1 MRIRPC
7 IDLHGGKVKQIV
19 GGTLC
24 DGEAGR
30 PGAVQENYVSAHGAS
45 YYAALYREKKLSGG
59 HVILLDAA
67 EKSPERY
74 EADRREAFAALAA
87 YPGGMQAGGGITA
100 ETAEDFL
107 AAGASHVIVTSYV
120 FRGGRLDERRLG
132 EMQRAA
138 GRERLV
144 LDLSC
149 RRQQDGSYLVMT
161 ERWQRPTELV
171 VGPELLD
178 QLSAECGEFL
188 IHAVDAEGKRAG
200 AELAVTELLGGWQR
214 ERERSGKPAFPV
226 TYAGGI
232 RSAEDI
238 AEIRR
243 RGGEGLDVTVGSALS
258 LFGGSLSLEELA
270 AACTAAL

>member
-1 MRIRPC
+1 M
-7 IDLHGGKVKQIV
+7 KQIV
-19 GGTLC
+19 GGSLC
-24 DGEAGR
+24 DGGAGR
-30 PGAVQENYVSAHGAS
+30 PGEAEENYVSALGAS
-45 YYAALYREKKLSGG
+45 YYAALYREKQLPGG
-59 HVILLDAA
+59 HVILLDSG

-120 FRGGRLDERRLG
+120 FREGRLDERRLG
-132 EMQRAA
+132 KLQRAA

-149 RRQQDGSYLVMT
+149 RRQQDGRYLVMT

-171 VGPELLD
+171 IEPALLD
-178 QLSAECGEFL
+178 QLSPECGEFL

-200 AELAVTELLGGWQR
+200 AELALTELLGSWQQ
-214 ERERSGKPAFPV
+214 ERLHSGQPLFPV
-226 TYAGGI
+226 TYAGGV

-238 AEIRR
+238 ADIRR
-243 RGGEGLDVTVGSALS
+243 RSGEGLDVTVGSALS
-258 LFGGSLSLEELA
+258 LFGGNLSLEELA
-270 AACTAAL
+270 EACRSSL